1 MSLRSRSRRSNG
13 SNRSNRSS
21 SSFILPPMKLCHNPR
36 DLMDVMLSDSEA
48 SRNFMLDQRRGSS
61 AAPQNDIEAKSDA
74 GRVGNDWNDWNR
86 SVATSALASDC
97 ELWDMINLR

>member
-1 MSLRSRSRRSNG
+1 
-13 SNRSNRSS
+13 
-21 SSFILPPMKLCHNPR
+21 MKLCHNPR

-48 SRNFMLDQRRGSS
+48 SRIFKVLRRRDSS
-61 AAPQNDIEAKSDA
+61 ASPQNDIEAKSDA
-74 GRVGNDWNDWNR
+74 GRVGNDWNCWNDWNDWNR